1 MQFTENKTTVKIGQC
16 RATCLAKTRHFE
28 TQPTIITWELMYPRY
43 IHAEL
48 MTYRVFSRNAA
59 SSRATPIRV
68 TLNEVRENPA
78 FFSHVGAE
86 RPGMVAGCDL
96 DGTELEQFRADWM
109 ELGGIVADK
118 VEAMSKR
125 YGIHNQVLNRALEP
139 WLFIRTIV
147 TTTDTE
153 NFYRQRI
160 APDAQPEMRDL
171 ATCMNISAK
180 RAVESNSRLHMPY
193 FSESEALKLGLS
205 LEQLIVRNIAA
216 AARVCIMRHD
226 GKTPTLEQDYALVRR
241 LAREGHMTPFEHVAY
256 AFGGRRRCANLKGWK
271 SVRNAME
278 TCANDWVSETILN
291 VVRGKKDD

>member
-16 RATCLAKTRHFE
+16 RATCLAKTRHFA
-28 TQPTIITWELMYPRY
+28 TQPQIITWELAYPRF

-48 MTYRVFSRNAA
+48 MTHRVFSRNAA
-59 SSRATPIRV
+59 SSRATPLRV

-109 ELGGIVADK
+109 ELGSMVADR

-125 YGIHNQVLNRALEP
+125 FGIHKQVLNRALEP
-139 WLFIRTIV
+139 WLYIRTIV
-147 TTTDTE
+147 TTTDVE
-153 NFYRQRI
+153 NFYRLRI

-171 ATCMNISAK
+171 ATCMNISSK
-180 RAVESNSRLHMPY
+180 RATESNSRLHMPY
-193 FSESEALKLGLS
+193 FAEGEALKLGLT

-216 AARVCIMRHD
+216 AARVCILRHD
-226 GKTPTLEQDYALVRR
+226 GKQPTLEQDYALVRR

-256 AFGGRRRCANLKGWK
+256 AFGGKRRCANLKGWK
-271 SVRNAME
+271 SIRNALE
-278 TCANDWVSETILN
+278 TCANDWVTETMMN
-291 VVRGKKDD
+291 VVRGKTDD

>member
-1 MQFTENKTTVKIGQC
+1 
-16 RATCLAKTRHFE
+16 
-28 TQPTIITWELMYPRY
+28 
-43 IHAEL
+43 
-48 MTYRVFSRNAA
+48 
-59 SSRATPIRV
+59 
-68 TLNEVRENPA
+68 
-78 FFSHVGAE
+78 
-86 RPGMVAGCDL
+86 MVAD
-96 DGTELEQFRADWM
+96 R
-109 ELGGIVADK
+109 

-125 YGIHNQVLNRALEP
+125 YGIHKQVLNRALEP

-193 FSESEALKLGLS
+193 FAESEALKLGLS

-226 GKTPTLEQDYALVRR
+226 GKSPTLEQDYALVRR
-241 LAREGHMTPFEHVAY
+241 LAKEGHMTPFEHVAY
-256 AFGGRRRCANLKGWK
+256 AVDGSRCANLKGWK

-278 TCANDWVSETILN
+278 TGASDWMTETIMN
-291 VVRGKKDD
+291 VVK